1 MNSTPQVL
9 KQLGYCHFKSYFFNA
24 SVSNFKWLLQ
34 SLLAVITYMVV
45 CSLSFNIT
53 AEQTVNRSE
62 FSSLLI
68 CVSTR
73 FIQYLS
79 LKR

>member
-62 FSSLLI
+62 FSSPYM
-68 CVSTR
+68 CFYT
-73 FIQYLS
+73 FINYPS

>member
-9 KQLGYCHFKSYFFNA
+9 KQLGYCHFKSYFFDA
-24 SVSNFKWLLQ
+24 SVSNFRWLSQ
-34 SLLAVITYMVV
+34 SLLAVVTYMVI
-45 CSLSFNIT
+45 CSLTFNIT

-62 FSSLLI
+62 FSSFYM
-68 CVSTR
+68 CFYT
-73 FIQYLS
+73 FTKYLS